1 MKRVN
6 SFFEAVT
13 VITIICVALTVVD
26 VLDGFPF
33 KVCIAVVLLFIGYIL
48 KEILSVLKDK
58 KDQKTSYLP
67 QARETLTKEKSE
79 LILEN
84 LGIYQQIMAIFWNE
98 IQEIDT

>member
-26 VLDGFPF
+26 ILDGFPF
-33 KVCIAVVLLFIGYIL
+33 KVCIAVLLLFIGYIL

-58 KDQKTSYLP
+58 KD
-67 QARETLTKEKSE
+67 
-79 LILEN
+79 
-84 LGIYQQIMAIFWNE
+84 
-98 IQEIDT
+98 